1 MSTFVLDCSVTM
13 SWCFEDEA
21 DAYSDRVLEASLGA
35 RILVPSVWAL
45 EVANVLAVAERKKR
59 LTPADSS
66 RFLELVA
73 ALPIEVDETSFQR
86 ATTGVLALARKLTLS
101 SYDAAYLELAMRRG
115 CPLATR
121 DRKLRAA
128 CRKAGAARL

>member
-1 MSTFVLDCSVTM
+1 M

-21 DAYSDRVLEASLGA
+21 DAYSDRVLEASQGA
-35 RILVPSVWAL
+35 RILVPSVWSL

-59 LTPADSS
+59 LTPAASS
-66 RFLELVA
+66 RFLELVG
-73 ALPIEVDETSFQR
+73 ALPIEIDETTFER
-86 ATTGVLALARKLTLS
+86 ATTEILSLARELALS

-128 CRKAGAARL
+128 CRKTGAARL